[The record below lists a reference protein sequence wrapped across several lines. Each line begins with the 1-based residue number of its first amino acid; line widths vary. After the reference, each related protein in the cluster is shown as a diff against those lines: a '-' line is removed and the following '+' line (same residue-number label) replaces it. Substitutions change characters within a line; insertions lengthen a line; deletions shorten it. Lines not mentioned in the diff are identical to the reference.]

1 MKTTQQFCES
11 IYHKYELA
19 LETRRE
25 KQRVRFMIVQ
35 RSAAAAAV
43 VTVAVGS
50 SVFVIQQ
57 KGGRLPYTPG
67 TSVTAPKDPV
77 GRALITSASAGS
89 LTDDFE
95 TNMVPQN
102 GEIFYSSSLED
113 LMYSEETD
121 GAQFR
126 LEVII
131 HGDRSTIDRLEASKA
146 RVRAQWEQQGIT
158 VEDPSY
164 DISGDLV
171 LTVDKDQI
179 DQLAGEDY
187 GMIARLAPAPRPE
200 GYDRRLGDLAAN
212 WVETAGDEDMVD
224 VTIYTVWQ
232 GGDPGL
238 SLPNSDL
245 YREEELREIL
255 DGLGLVPLPN
265 PQFSFTFP
273 MTPSMA
279 EETNVLMNQY
289 IQNRE
294 TIVHAADDYLNDAL
308 DALCGRIGTTP
319 YLRTHVGIGG
329 IPSRPDDPA
338 FEGTFTWEGNFCS
351 FAKIGARVTKAQL
364 LTLSQDSA
372 VRYVRAHSDKLTYE
386 LD

>member
-77 GRALITSASAGS
+77 GRALITAASAGS

-95 TNMVPQN
+95 TNMVPPN
-102 GEIFYSSSLED
+102 GEVIYSSSLVD
-113 LMYSEETD
+113 CIDSEETD

-126 LEVII
+126 LVVTIY
-131 HGDRSTIDRLEASKA
+131 GDAKDEKA
-146 RVRAQWEQQGIT
+146 RVRSQWEQQGIT
-158 VEDPSY
+158 VEDPSF
-164 DISGDLV
+164 DINGDLV

-179 DQLAGEDY
+179 DQIAGEDY

-212 WVETAGDEDMVD
+212 WAETAGDEDTVNVM
-224 VTIYTVWQ
+224 IYTAWN
-232 GGDPGL
+232 GGDPGI

-245 YREEELREIL
+245 FREEDLATAL
-255 DGLGLVPLPN
+255 NGLVPLPR
-265 PQFSFTFP
+265 PSSTDSDALFEQFY
-273 MTPSMA
+273 A
-279 EETNVLMNQY
+279 
-289 IQNRE
+289 NRE
-294 TIVHAADDYLNDAL
+294 NIKQTADAYLNASV
-308 DALCGRIGTTP
+308 DALCSRIGLTDI
-319 YLRTHVGIGG
+319 RMRNVGFGVL
-329 IPSRPDDPA
+329 SSPDDPA
-338 FEGTFTWEGNFCS
+338 VEGTFTWEGHCS
-351 FAKIGARVTKAQL
+351 ASAWIDVFVTKAQL
-364 LTLSQDSA
+364 LALAEDSG
-372 VRYVRAHSDKLTYE
+372 VRYVQVVSGQGFE
-386 LD
+386 LN